1 MPVEKSQIL
10 PKNNKVHDIGDEDLV
25 HDNEKLPPIKI
36 QPGLPNFDVS
46 NAGLDMSK
54 TGLLVKDDLINS
66 SSESMS
72 FDGSPSEREHA
83 SFDNA

>member
-1 MPVEKSQIL
+1 LS
-10 PKNNKVHDIGDEDLV
+10 
-25 HDNEKLPPIKI
+25 HDNEKLQPIKI

-54 TGLLVKDDLINS
+54 NDLLVKVDLINS

-72 FDGSPSEREHA
+72 FDGSQSEREHA